1 MKKALAFALLLG
13 TAVGVPA
20 SASAAPAVTV
30 EFSDGVLWDDCFQVP
45 INLSIVGDN
54 PPATRYVATVTL
66 RDPEGF
72 REEFANE
79 LGLETE
85 NVSVSGSVPPGGAAS
100 VKTAQAE
107 ICGFESPGTWRA
119 NVKVEFFDVAD
130 GSVATVT
137 GTDTATF
144 RPRSTETRLTPGGTF
159 MVGTSSAHL
168 RAAEDSG
175 LALFIWA
182 RDYFERRN

>member
-72 REEFANE
+72 REEFQR
-79 LGLETE
+79 LG
-85 NVSVSGSVPPGGAAS
+85 S
-100 VKTAQAE
+100 
-107 ICGFESPGTWRA
+107 
-119 NVKVEFFDVAD
+119 
-130 GSVATVT
+130 
-137 GTDTATF
+137 
-144 RPRSTETRLTPGGTF
+144 
-159 MVGTSSAHL
+159 L
-168 RAAEDSG
+168 RARLPESSGRLPKVPERVRTTFQAFRKLPDMFPKAPEALRKLPERFPKHPEGFGKCAEEFPKRPEGSPK
-175 LALFIWA
+175 LPEELRKFP
-182 RDYFERRN
+182 ERFGKLRKSFRSVRRLLRHIR